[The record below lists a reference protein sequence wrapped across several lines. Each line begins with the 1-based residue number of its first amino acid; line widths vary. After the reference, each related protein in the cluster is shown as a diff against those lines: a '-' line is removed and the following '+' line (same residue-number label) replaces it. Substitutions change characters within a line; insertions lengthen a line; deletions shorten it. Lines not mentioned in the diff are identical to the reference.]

1 MPKTKKGATKKRVAD
16 LTAYFAGYDSSYIDL
31 VRRKE
36 ISDRL
41 LSFYQ
46 IVRAGQWRCSRCQD
60 FLGAGHL
67 GVHTCSRALPRFSRS
82 ELASLGL
89 LQLPSGDCKSPAACR
104 LCRQR
109 VGEDDHE
116 CTSLLPTT
124 FVFDRSSLVSLD
136 AAGLAAKESF
146 LKGLRGVPGHCIV
159 LLEHP
164 EHRHLLRFH
173 CLLHPSEALI
183 AAGAPSE
190 SSVGVVDVAEDDVP
204 RALPP
209 SHRPG
214 HPLRTDHWLGV
225 YTGQE
230 ISSAAAAV
238 SDSDLRVLTVTKGR
252 YRSRTLDPTEMGG
265 LLQMVNQAHGEHE
278 NVSPVAC
285 AVPQV
290 TAAAAGDGSTAK
302 KRKGPMELH
311 QYMRACR

>member
-1 MPKTKKGATKKRVAD
+1 M
-16 LTAYFAGYDSSYIDL
+16 
-31 VRRKE
+31 RRKE

-41 LSFYQ
+41 LSFYP
-46 IVRAGQWRCSRCQD
+46 IVRAGQWRCSRCRD

-82 ELASLGL
+82 ELASLRL
-89 LQLPSGDCKSPAACR
+89 LQLPSGDCKSPASCR

-116 CTSLLPTT
+116 CTSLLLTT

-190 SSVGVVDVAEDDVP
+190 SSAGVHAVSCAVAEDDVP

-225 YTGQE
+225 YTGRE
-230 ISSAAAAV
+230 ISAAAAAAV

-278 NVSPVAC
+278 MDVAC
-285 AVPQV
+285 
-290 TAAAAGDGSTAK
+290 GIGEC
-302 KRKGPMELH
+302 G
-311 QYMRACR
+311 